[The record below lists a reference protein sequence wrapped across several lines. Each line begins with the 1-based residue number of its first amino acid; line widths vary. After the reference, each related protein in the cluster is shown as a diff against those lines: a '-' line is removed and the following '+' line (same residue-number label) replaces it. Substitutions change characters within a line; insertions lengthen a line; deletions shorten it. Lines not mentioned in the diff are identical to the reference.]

1 MAGECCLRLTRG
13 GGLPG
18 LLVDA
23 AEAVNG
29 APVPILHGKGLPAVC
44 RPAPGHPLA
53 FLVGDRWYGPPHR
66 SIREVF
72 EA

>member
-1 MAGECCLRLTRG
+1 M
-13 GGLPG
+13 PG

-44 RPAPGHPLA
+44 RPAPGPLLVV
-53 FLVGDRWYGPPHR
+53 LVGDRWHGPPHR
-66 SIREVF
+66 SIREF
-72 EA
+72 ES